1 MTTPVRVRIAPSPTG
16 EPHVGTAYT
25 ALFNVLLARRLGGE
39 MILRIEDTDQA
50 RSTADS
56 EEKVIEALHWL
67 GLNWAEGPDIGGPYG
82 PYRQSERRHIYPKY
96 ADQML
101 RDGHAFKCSCT
112 PERLEVM
119 RTAQRRRGE
128 QPKYDGL
135 CLRLAPDDVKAK
147 EADGIPHVV
156 RMKIPETGEC
166 TFEDGIYG
174 TVSIPWASV
183 DMQVVMKADGMPTY
197 HLANVVD
204 DHLMGITHVA
214 RGEEWMSSVPK
225 HLLLYRY
232 LGFEPPQFMH
242 LPLLRNLDRSKLS
255 KRRNPTSIS
264 YFSGAGYLPEALLNF
279 LGLAFVSLS
288 TEDEL
293 MSLDDLVAVFNP
305 ASVAKAGAVF
315 DIKKLDHLNGRWLR
329 ERLDAKSFRHRLLE
343 WAEMNGRLSGG
354 LELAR
359 SRITRLGDLPE
370 LMSFL
375 FQSDLRLTR
384 ADFGA
389 TQNGAEDSE
398 TILKAVL
405 PMVDSLPDWTRPS
418 IEAELR
424 GIADRLQRKLRNV
437 VQPVFVAISGDTH
450 SLPLFDSMALLG
462 RSIVRQR
469 LKAALAALS
478 GPSKSGG

>member
-1 MTTPVRVRIAPSPTG
+1 MTPPVRVRIAPSPTG

-25 ALFNVLLARRLGGE
+25 ALFNILLARRLGGV

-56 EEKVIEALHWL
+56 EAKVIEALHWL
-67 GLNWAEGPDIGGPYG
+67 GLHWAEGPDVGGPCG
-82 PYRQSERRHIYPKY
+82 PYRQSERREIYPKY

-101 RDGHAFKCSCT
+101 REGHAFKCFCT

-119 RTAQRRRGE
+119 RADQRRRVE

-135 CLRLAPDDVKAK
+135 CLRLTPEEVKAK
-147 EADGIPHVV
+147 EAEGIPHVV
-156 RMKIPETGEC
+156 RMKIPDSGEC

-174 TVSIPWASV
+174 AVSIPWASI
-183 DMQVVMKADGMPTY
+183 DMQVLMKADGMPTY

-264 YFSGAGYLPEALLNF
+264 YFSGTGYLAEALVNF

-288 TEDEL
+288 NEDEL
-293 MSLDDLVAVFNP
+293 MSLDELAAAFKP
-305 ASVAKAGAVF
+305 GSIAKAGAVF

-329 ERLDAKSFRHRLLE
+329 ERMDAKGFRERLLA
-343 WAEMNGRLSGG
+343 WAEMNDRLSGG

-359 SRITRLGDLPE
+359 NRIARLGELPP

-375 FQSDLRLTR
+375 FQSDLKLTR
-384 ADFGA
+384 GDFEA
-389 TQNGAEDSE
+389 TQNGADDSAA
-398 TILKAVL
+398 ILKTVL
-405 PMVDSLPDWTRPS
+405 PMVDTLAEWTKPA
-418 IEAELR
+418 IEAEMR
-424 GIADRLQRKLRNV
+424 RIADSQQRKLRNV
-437 VQPVFVAISGDTH
+437 VQPVFVAISGETN

-469 LKAALAALS
+469 LKAALAVLA
-478 GPSKSGG
+478 GTKGG